1 MAERNRSTKDL
12 VSYNMNACSPNVAA
26 VDLGTNSCR
35 LLIASVD
42 IPSLYKNYF
51 KRGGSSDQ
59 PTRIIDSFARVVGLG
74 EGIKQTGLL
83 SKGAIDRTLDTLEI
97 CRDKINFYN
106 VSRVK
111 AVATEAC
118 RQARNAAVLIE
129 KARALT
135 GIALEIV
142 TPQEEAQLVLKG
154 CMGVMSENDPYGIL
168 VDIGGGST
176 EIIWLRISKNKNV
189 SRGGFTVVDSMS
201 LPYGVVT
208 LRDTYVHNDYEA
220 QTYDLAQQS
229 ISQSVS
235 FFL

>member
-1 MAERNRSTKDL
+1 MEERLRASKDL
-12 VSYNMNACSPNVAA
+12 LSYNTNAHAPNIAA
-26 VDLGTNSCR
+26 IDLGTNSCR
-35 LLIASVD
+35 ILVAAVD
-42 IPSLYKNYF
+42 IPSLHKNYF
-51 KRGGSSDQ
+51 RRKNAPDHS
-59 PTRIIDSFARVVGLG
+59 TRVVDSFARVVGLG
-74 EGIKQTGLL
+74 EGIKQTGQL
-83 SKGAIDRTLDTLEI
+83 SKGAIDRTLDVLEI
-97 CRDKINFYN
+97 CHNKIKYYN

-118 RQARNAAVLIE
+118 RQARNASVLIE

-135 GIALEIV
+135 GIGLEIV

-154 CMGVMSENDPYGIL
+154 CMGVMSDDKPYGIL
-168 VDIGGGST
+168 IDIGGGST
-176 EIIWLRISKNKNV
+176 EIIWLRLNKGK
-189 SRGGFTVVDSMS
+189 SITRGGCTVVDSMS

-208 LRDTYVHNDYEA
+208 LRDTYVHDEYNA